1 MLLVSSRGLVII
13 TTLNDRRKLS
23 VRSYPVLGSKYYTF
37 TLNKNKVIYV
47 DAHTY
52 VSTYVLSVIF
62 VYVYV
67 PTVRTM
73 VY

>member
-1 MLLVSSRGLVII
+1 MMLLVSSRGLVII

-52 VSTYVLSVIF
+52 VI
-62 VYVYV
+62 
-67 PTVRTM
+67 P
-73 VY
+73 